1 MKKMKNLKI
10 KLLVFAVLFLTSY
23 LIFEDKISVANSDNQ
38 NTVQLLGIG
47 QNFRIYPSGVHQTEP
62 FITKDPSNAQII
74 FIGCNT
80 LNPSTAFKSEG
91 VYTTTDGGSNWF
103 GSDTCNGPIVVLH
116 QGDPGV
122 AIDKNGTFILIRL
135 GFPQGL
141 YSHYSTDMGV
151 NWSTQK
157 TISINAEDLDRGT
170 LVSDG
175 DPSSS
180 FYGRSYVTWVRFSP
194 PFPAFFAYTDNIMGN
209 WSSPMQINNPP
220 QRCQGAEIAMAP
232 NGIVN
237 TCWARVTSSS
247 PFTEDF
253 VGFASSTN
261 GGANWTV
268 LESAFDM
275 NGIQGILPQKGNIRV
290 NGLPRLDVDKT
301 GGSRNGWIYIVTT
314 QKNLAP
320 AGTDP
325 DIVMNRSSD
334 GGQTWSSGIRVNQ
347 DPLNDGK
354 IQYFPVVH
362 VDDSGGVNVLY
373 YDDRN
378 TTSDST
384 GVYLSRS
391 TDGGNTFKDI
401 EMSDHNFKPTP
412 IGGFGQGYQGDNIA
426 LMSTNNNLISVWMDN
441 STGIYQLWSVNADIS
456 SLGIKKIGE
465 LIPGNFMLSQNYPN
479 PFNPSTTIRI
489 EIPVNDFVE
498 MRVYDVTG
506 KEVAGLVNKEL
517 NAGIY
522 DVTFDASG
530 LSAGVYFYTMRSSEF
545 VLTKKML
552 YVK

>member
-1 MKKMKNLKI
+1 
-10 KLLVFAVLFLTSY
+10 
-23 LIFEDKISVANSDNQ
+23 
-38 NTVQLLGIG
+38 
-47 QNFRIYPSGVHQTEP
+47 
-62 FITKDPSNAQII
+62 
-74 FIGCNT
+74 
-80 LNPSTAFKSEG
+80 
-91 VYTTTDGGSNWF
+91 
-103 GSDTCNGPIVVLH
+103 
-116 QGDPGV
+116 
-122 AIDKNGTFILIRL
+122 
-135 GFPQGL
+135 
-141 YSHYSTDMGV
+141 
-151 NWSTQK
+151 
-157 TISINAEDLDRGT
+157 
-170 LVSDG
+170 
-175 DPSSS
+175 
-180 FYGRSYVTWVRFSP
+180 
-194 PFPAFFAYTDNIMGN
+194 
-209 WSSPMQINNPP
+209 
-220 QRCQGAEIAMAP
+220 
-232 NGIVN
+232 
-237 TCWARVTSSS
+237 
-247 PFTEDF
+247 
-253 VGFASSTN
+253 
-261 GGANWTV
+261 
-268 LESAFDM
+268 M

-522 DVTFDASG
+522 DVIFDASG